1 MTNLTY
7 RDGVSIGLIAI
18 YTPLLIVAIILIFR
32 HGLSRKSGWLFLVI
46 FTLARILTG
55 AFDLA
60 TINDRYNTTFLTGYV
75 ILQSIGLSPLLLVSL
90 GLLSRTVD
98 SINKSH
104 HTSVTKVHLRIIQLV
119 LLIGLIIGIVG
130 GIDAVNAFNST
141 HVYTS
146 GTKSK
151 AGNVIFIVCYVLIV
165 IAAIIISFSV
175 SHADSGERR
184 ILMAVAAALP
194 FLLVRLVYSAISVLA
209 GVSSF
214 SSVTGNVTI
223 LLIMGYV
230 MELIPVLIYEAAGL
244 SVPKIKP
251 VFESIPLTSPDDSS
265 ASHHDINKPYAQP
278 SQSTAVRLAKKTILG
293 RIYMGLTAN
302 RAENAEMQWS
312 TNGQQRR

>member
-75 ILQSIGLSPLLLVSL
+75 ILQSI